1 MLARVDHIDTGS
13 ENGHGVGP
21 RLCGDAQGASVRRA
35 VNTQSHARDNGQAA
49 FGGGG
54 GEAVGIAQT
63 LCAGVSAAD
72 DRERWGGRQQTAA
85 ALSEQQRRRITDVH
99 ELRWIVGL
107 AQRDDEPCLSLR

>member
-1 MLARVDHIDTGS
+1 MLGDIARQLLMLARVDHIDTGS
-13 ENGHGVGP
+13 QNGYCVGA

-54 GEAVGIAQT
+54 GEAVGIAQA

-72 DRERWGGRQQTAA
+72 DRERWGAVSRPRQP
-85 ALSEQQRRRITDVH
+85 SPNSS
-99 ELRWIVGL
+99 VGG
-107 AQRDDEPCLSLR
+107 SLMSMSCGG